1 METLFQLIGYLV
13 YFVLAVLALWGA
25 YCVIMVWRRVA
36 QTRFSDEAEQEEF
49 LGELEQTLESRNF
62 DAAAELCEGDRRA
75 MPQLAL
81 FAISNRQLG
90 YDKIRR
96 RVAERFQQDVMAD
109 IEHRLSWVNTV
120 IKSAPMIGLLGT
132 VMGMM
137 GAFANLSS
145 GEKVDTI
152 QMAADIQFALITTA
166 CGLAIA
172 VPLVLCLASINIRL
186 TKMEDLVGSG
196 LGRLFEAMKGAL
208 AVTRTER
215 KRTLETSP

>member
-1 METLFQLIGYLV
+1 
-13 YFVLAVLALWGA
+13 
-25 YCVIMVWRRVA
+25 
-36 QTRFSDEAEQEEF
+36 
-49 LGELEQTLESRNF
+49 
-62 DAAAELCEGDRRA
+62 

-81 FAISNRQLG
+81 YAVNHRELTF
-90 YDKIRR
+90 DKLRHR
-96 RVAERFQQDVMAD
+96 LAERFQQDVMSD
-109 IEHRLSWVNTV
+109 IEHRLSWVGTV

-172 VPLVLCLASINIRL
+172 VPLVLAPPAS
-186 TKMEDLVGSG
+186 
-196 LGRLFEAMKGAL
+196 
-208 AVTRTER
+208 
-215 KRTLETSP
+215 TSA